1 MNAGNIEEDSESLK
15 SKCKKKPLQKQNVV
29 CQIRFLRVRIYKRG
43 ESNMNNITV
52 DPSFMED
59 IQKAL
64 KPYPDPMSR
73 NDFRE
78 ACKIG
83 TRTSLYLLKSGLVP
97 CINTGKKTRCY
108 KIFKKDV
115 EEYLIHREID
125 PLYYTAP
132 SGWYKNYPNHKP
144 SVPALID
151 RIDYQTV
158 SYAAVREYFEKQM
171 DSYPDVLT
179 VKMVA
184 EATGYNLKTVS
195 RWCTSGRLRTIQQSP
210 KFMVPKIWLLDFMCS
225 EDYNHIV
232 RKSNEHNDLIHKIK
246 DGK

>member
-1 MNAGNIEEDSESLK
+1 MK
-15 SKCKKKPLQKQNVV
+15 
-29 CQIRFLRVRIYKRG
+29 
-43 ESNMNNITV
+43 NITV
-52 DPSFMED
+52 DPSLMED
-59 IQKAL
+59 IQRAL

>member
-1 MNAGNIEEDSESLK
+1 
-15 SKCKKKPLQKQNVV
+15 
-29 CQIRFLRVRIYKRG
+29 
-43 ESNMNNITV
+43 MNNITV
-52 DPSFMED
+52 DSSLIKD

-64 KPYPDPMSR
+64 KPYPNPMSR

-78 ACKIG
+78 VCKIG

-97 CINTGKKTRCY
+97 CIHTGKKTRCY

-115 EEYLIHREID
+115 EEYLIHRERD

-132 SGWYKNYPNHKP
+132 SGWYKNYSNHKP
-144 SVPALID
+144 PVPALVD

-158 SYAAVREYFEKQM
+158 SSVVVRECFEKQLK
-171 DSYPDVLT
+171 SYPDVLT

-195 RWCTSGRLRTIQQSP
+195 RWCTSGRLKTIQRNPQ
-210 KFMVPKIWLLDFMCS
+210 FMVPKVWLLDFMSS
-225 EDYNHIV
+225 EDYNNIV
-232 RKSNEHNDLIHKIK
+232 RKNKKHCEYIRKIEETTCE
-246 DGK
+246 

>member
-1 MNAGNIEEDSESLK
+1 MKDT
-15 SKCKKKPLQKQNVV
+15 
-29 CQIRFLRVRIYKRG
+29 
-43 ESNMNNITV
+43 TV
-52 DPSFMED
+52 DPSLIKD
-59 IQKAL
+59 IQKVL
-64 KPYPDPMSR
+64 KFYPDPMSR
-73 NDFRE
+73 NDFRK

-97 CINTGKKTRCY
+97 CIHTGKKTRCY

-115 EEYLIHREID
+115 EEYLIHRERD

-144 SVPALID
+144 PVPALVD

-158 SYAAVREYFEKQM
+158 GPVVVRGYFEKQLEP
-171 DSYPDVLT
+171 YPDVLT

-210 KFMVPKIWLLDFMCS
+210 QFMVPKVWLLDFMCS
-225 EDYNHIV
+225 EDYNNIV
-232 RKSNEHNDLIHKIK
+232 RKNKKHSGLIREIE
-246 DGK
+246 GK

>member
-1 MNAGNIEEDSESLK
+1 MKNI
-15 SKCKKKPLQKQNVV
+15 
-29 CQIRFLRVRIYKRG
+29 I
-43 ESNMNNITV
+43 V
-52 DPSFMED
+52 DPSLMED
-59 IQKAL
+59 IQKVL

-97 CINTGKKTRCY
+97 CIHTGKKTRCY

-115 EEYLIHREID
+115 EEYLIHRERD

-132 SGWYKNYPNHKP
+132 SGWYKNYPSHKP
-144 SVPALID
+144 PVPALID

-158 SYAAVREYFEKQM
+158 NPAVVREYFEKQLE
-171 DSYPDVLT
+171 SYSDVLT

-210 KFMVPKIWLLDFMCS
+210 KFMVPKVWLLGFVCS
-225 EDYNHIV
+225 DDYNNIV
-232 RKSNEHNDLIHKIK
+232 RKNKKHCEAIRKIEETPCE
-246 DGK
+246 